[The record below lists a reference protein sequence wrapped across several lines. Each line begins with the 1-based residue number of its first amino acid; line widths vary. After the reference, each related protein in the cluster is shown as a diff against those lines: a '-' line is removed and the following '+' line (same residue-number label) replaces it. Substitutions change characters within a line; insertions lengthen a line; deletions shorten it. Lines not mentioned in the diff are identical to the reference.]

1 MGRMRQAGEL
11 NILAQVTQLKTN
23 LNPVSNM
30 AMTTHHTDQRLD
42 ALEIKASY
50 ADDLLEKLDQVIVRQ
65 QAQIDL
71 LILEIH
77 RLRQPMADV
86 DGLLQAGAGSD
97 RPPHY

>member
-1 MGRMRQAGEL
+1 MPINHA
-11 NILAQVTQLKTN
+11 
-23 LNPVSNM
+23 
-30 AMTTHHTDQRLD
+30 HHTDQRLD

-50 ADDLLEKLDQVIVRQ
+50 ADDLLEKLDQVVVRQ

-77 RLRQPMADV
+77 RLRQPIADA
-86 DGLLQAGAGSD
+86 DGMLSQAGAGSD

>member
-11 NILAQVTQLKTN
+11 HILAQVTQLKTS

-65 QAQIDL
+65 QVQIDL

>member
-1 MGRMRQAGEL
+1 
-11 NILAQVTQLKTN
+11 
-23 LNPVSNM
+23 
-30 AMTTHHTDQRLD
+30 MTINHAHHTDQRLD

-50 ADDLLEKLDQVIVRQ
+50 ADDLLEKLDQVVVRQ

-77 RLRQPMADV
+77 RLRQPTADT
-86 DGLLQAGAGSD
+86 DGMLSRAGAGSD

>member
-1 MGRMRQAGEL
+1 MGAS
-11 NILAQVTQLKTN
+11 
-23 LNPVSNM
+23 VSNRTM
-30 AMTTHHTDQRLD
+30 STSSTHHTEQRLD

-50 ADDLLEKLDQVIVRQ
+50 AEDLLEKLDQVIVRQ

-77 RLRQPMADV
+77 RLRQPVADV
-86 DGLLQAGAGSD
+86 DGILRSSAGSD

>member
-1 MGRMRQAGEL
+1 MGRMHQAGEL
-11 NILAQVTQLKTN
+11 HILAQVTQLKTN

>member
-1 MGRMRQAGEL
+1 MS
-11 NILAQVTQLKTN
+11 TQ
-23 LNPVSNM
+23 
-30 AMTTHHTDQRLD
+30 HTEQRLD

-50 ADDLLEKLDQVIVRQ
+50 AEDLLEKLDQVIVRQ

-77 RLRQPMADV
+77 RLRQPVADV
-86 DGLLQAGAGSD
+86 DGVLHAAAGRD

>member
-1 MGRMRQAGEL
+1 M
-11 NILAQVTQLKTN
+11 
-23 LNPVSNM
+23 SN
-30 AMTTHHTDQRLD
+30 HHTEQRLD

-50 ADDLLEKLDQVIVRQ
+50 AEDLLEELDQVIVRQ

-77 RLRQPMADV
+77 RLRQPVADV
-86 DGLLQAGAGSD
+86 DGMLRPSATSD

>member
-1 MGRMRQAGEL
+1 MS
-11 NILAQVTQLKTN
+11 T
-23 LNPVSNM
+23 S
-30 AMTTHHTDQRLD
+30 HTDQRLD
-42 ALEIKASY
+42 ERLEALEIKASY

-77 RLRQPMADV
+77 RLRQPVADV
-86 DGLLQAGAGSD
+86 DGVLQSSAGSD

>member
-1 MGRMRQAGEL
+1 M
-11 NILAQVTQLKTN
+11 
-23 LNPVSNM
+23 SNRGM
-30 AMTTHHTDQRLD
+30 STHHIEQRLE

-50 ADDLLEKLDQVIVRQ
+50 AEDLLEKLDQVIVRQ

-77 RLRQPMADV
+77 RLRQPVADV
-86 DGLLQAGAGSD
+86 DGVLRSTAGSD

>member
-1 MGRMRQAGEL
+1 
-11 NILAQVTQLKTN
+11 
-23 LNPVSNM
+23 
-30 AMTTHHTDQRLD
+30 MTTHHTDQRLE

-65 QAQIDL
+65 QVQIDL

>member
-1 MGRMRQAGEL
+1 
-11 NILAQVTQLKTN
+11 
-23 LNPVSNM
+23 
-30 AMTTHHTDQRLD
+30 MTIHHAHHTDQRLD

-50 ADDLLEKLDQVIVRQ
+50 ADDLLEKLDQVVVRQ

-77 RLRQPMADV
+77 RLRQPTADA
-86 DGLLQAGAGSD
+86 DGVLSQAGAGSD

>member
-1 MGRMRQAGEL
+1 MS
-11 NILAQVTQLKTN
+11 I
-23 LNPVSNM
+23 S
-30 AMTTHHTDQRLD
+30 HTDQRLD
-42 ALEIKASY
+42 ERLEALEIKASY

-77 RLRQPMADV
+77 RLRQPAADV
-86 DGLLQAGAGSD
+86 DGVLQSSAGSD

>member
-1 MGRMRQAGEL
+1 M
-11 NILAQVTQLKTN
+11 
-23 LNPVSNM
+23 SNRGM
-30 AMTTHHTDQRLD
+30 PNHHTEQRQDERLD

-50 ADDLLEKLDQVIVRQ
+50 TEDLLEKLDQVIVRQ

-77 RLRQPMADV
+77 RLRQPVADV
-86 DGLLQAGAGSD
+86 DGVLHSTAGSD

>member
-1 MGRMRQAGEL
+1 MRRMRQAGEL
-11 NILAQVTQLKTN
+11 HILAQVTQLKTS

>member
-1 MGRMRQAGEL
+1 MS
-11 NILAQVTQLKTN
+11 I
-23 LNPVSNM
+23 S
-30 AMTTHHTDQRLD
+30 HTDQRLD
-42 ALEIKASY
+42 ERLEALEIKASY

-77 RLRQPMADV
+77 RLRQPVADV
-86 DGLLQAGAGSD
+86 DGVLQSSAGSD

>member
-11 NILAQVTQLKTN
+11 HILAQVTQLKTS

>member
-1 MGRMRQAGEL
+1 MS
-11 NILAQVTQLKTN
+11 I
-23 LNPVSNM
+23 S
-30 AMTTHHTDQRLD
+30 HTDQRLD
-42 ALEIKASY
+42 ERLEALEIKASY

-77 RLRQPMADV
+77 RLRQPVADV
-86 DGLLQAGAGSD
+86 DGVLQSNAGSD

>member
-11 NILAQVTQLKTN
+11 HILAQVTQLKTN